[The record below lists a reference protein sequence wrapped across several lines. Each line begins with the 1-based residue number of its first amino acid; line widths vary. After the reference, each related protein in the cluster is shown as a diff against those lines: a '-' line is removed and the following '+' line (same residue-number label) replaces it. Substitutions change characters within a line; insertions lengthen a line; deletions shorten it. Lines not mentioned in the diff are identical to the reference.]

1 MRGGRMGGMGR
12 GGFGGGIIGG
22 GGGMCVNP
30 LIGLAGLGMFGM
42 MMRTQRMGNM
52 GNQNRQTQGQSGIK
66 IIAPN
71 GGENWKIGSTQTIAW
86 TANGLSGNATIELA
100 RDGGK
105 IWDTI
110 VDSTPITGSKTWE
123 VSGPA
128 TQQARIRV
136 SSVSNNNTYGVSAGD
151 FTISD

>member
-1 MRGGRMGGMGR
+1 MRGGRLGGMGR
-12 GGFGGGIIGG
+12 GGFGGGISG
-22 GGGMCVNP
+22 GGGMGVNP

-42 MMRTQRMGNM
+42 MMRPSGMGYMGNR
-52 GNQNRQTQGQSGIK
+52 NRQGQGKIK
-66 IIAPN
+66 IVAAN
-71 GGENWKIGSTQTIAW
+71 GGENWKIGSTQTISW
-86 TANGLSGNATIELA
+86 IANGLSGDATIELA

-123 VSGPA
+123 VSGPI
-128 TQQARIRV
+128 TKNARIRV
-136 SSVSNNNTYGVSAGD
+136 ASDSNNNIYGVSASD

>member
-1 MRGGRMGGMGR
+1 MRGGRLGGMGR
-12 GGFGGGIIGG
+12 GGFGGGISG
-22 GGGMCVNP
+22 GGGMGVNP

-42 MMRTQRMGNM
+42 MMRPPGMGNM
-52 GNQNRQTQGQSGIK
+52 GNRNRQGQGKIK
-66 IIAPN
+66 IVAAN
-71 GGENWKIGSTQTIAW
+71 GGENWKIGSTQTISW
-86 TANGLSGNATIELA
+86 IANGLSGDATIELA

-123 VSGPA
+123 VSGPI
-128 TQQARIRV
+128 TKNARIRV
-136 SSVSNNNTYGVSAGD
+136 ASVSNNNIYGVSASD

>member
-1 MRGGRMGGMGR
+1 MRGGRVGGMGR
-12 GGFGGGIIGG
+12 GGFGGGISG
-22 GGGMCVNP
+22 GGGMGVNP

-42 MMRTQRMGNM
+42 MMRPPGMGNM
-52 GNQNRQTQGQSGIK
+52 GNRNRQTQGLGKIK
-66 IIAPN
+66 IVAAN
-71 GGENWKIGSTQTIAW
+71 GGENWKIGSTQTISW
-86 TANGLSGNATIELA
+86 TANGLSGDATIELA

-123 VSGPA
+123 VSGPI
-128 TQQARIRV
+128 TKNARIRV
-136 SSVSNNNTYGVSAGD
+136 ASVSNNNIYGVSASD

>member
-1 MRGGRMGGMGR
+1 MGR
-12 GGFGGGIIGG
+12 GGFGGGISG
-22 GGGMCVNP
+22 GGGMGVNP

-42 MMRTQRMGNM
+42 MMRPSGMGNM
-52 GNQNRQTQGQSGIK
+52 GNRNRQGQGKIK
-66 IIAPN
+66 IVAAN
-71 GGENWKIGSTQTIAW
+71 GGENWKIGSTQTISW
-86 TANGLSGNATIELA
+86 IANGLSGDATIELA

-123 VSGPA
+123 VSGPI
-128 TQQARIRV
+128 TKNARIRV
-136 SSVSNNNTYGVSAGD
+136 ASVSNNNIYGVSASD

>member
-1 MRGGRMGGMGR
+1 MRGGRLGGMGR
-12 GGFGGGIIGG
+12 GGFGGGISG
-22 GGGMCVNP
+22 GGGMGVNP

-42 MMRTQRMGNM
+42 MMRPSGMGNM
-52 GNQNRQTQGQSGIK
+52 GNRNRQGQGKIK
-66 IIAPN
+66 IVAAN
-71 GGENWKIGSTQTIAW
+71 GGENWKIGSTQTISW
-86 TANGLSGNATIELA
+86 IANGLSGDATIELA

-123 VSGPA
+123 VSGPI
-128 TQQARIRV
+128 TKNARIRV
-136 SSVSNNNTYGVSAGD
+136 ASVSNNNIYGVSASD

>member
-1 MRGGRMGGMGR
+1 MRGGRFGGMGR
-12 GGFGGGIIGG
+12 GGFGGGISG
-22 GGGMCVNP
+22 GGGMGVNP

-42 MMRTQRMGNM
+42 MMRTPRMGNM
-52 GNQNRQTQGQSGIK
+52 GNQNRQTQGQGKIK
-66 IIAPN
+66 IAAAN
-71 GGENWKIGSTQTIAW
+71 GGENWKIGSTQTISW
-86 TANGLSGNATIELA
+86 IANGLNGNATIELA

-128 TQQARIRV
+128 TRQARIRV
-136 SSVSNNNTYGVSAGD
+136 ASVSNNNIYGVSAND